1 MLKEEKLV
9 EKMRILADFS
19 MEIKIK
25 DALIKK
31 LQGKE
36 QGTKEVL
43 RKLIKMIEHPRLVIM
58 ANKLLHA
65 EKNDPFSML
74 AAATKTPEKSL
85 EAIDTEEIEEI
96 QTELKDK

>member
-1 MLKEEKLV
+1 
-9 EKMRILADFS
+9 

-31 LQGKE
+31 LQSKE

-65 EKNDPFSML
+65 EKNDPFSKL
-74 AAATKTPEKSL
+74 VA
-85 EAIDTEEIEEI
+85 
-96 QTELKDK
+96 

>member
-1 MLKEEKLV
+1 
-9 EKMRILADFS
+9 MRILADFS

-36 QGTKEVL
+36 KDVRELL

-65 EKNDPFSML
+65 EK
-74 AAATKTPEKSL
+74 E
-85 EAIDTEEIEEI
+85 
-96 QTELKDK
+96 

>member
-1 MLKEEKLV
+1 
-9 EKMRILADFS
+9 MRILADFS

-74 AAATKTPEKSL
+74 VAKTPDKSL
-85 EAIDTEEIEEI
+85 EAIDTEEIEEF
-96 QTELKDK
+96 QTTELKDK

>member
-1 MLKEEKLV
+1 MLKEEKLA

-36 QGTKEVL
+36 ITLKFEEV
-43 RKLIKMIEHPRLVIM
+43 
-58 ANKLLHA
+58 
-65 EKNDPFSML
+65 
-74 AAATKTPEKSL
+74 
-85 EAIDTEEIEEI
+85 
-96 QTELKDK
+96 